1 MLPPFDAFAFQL
13 CGGKLVEEPFF
24 SHNFAPLPLF
34 LSLAPPSGGWGQERE
49 RGEEQGLG
57 FRVWGGLEVTAP
69 LNLEMTPNIFEK
81 PSDGTR

>member
-1 MLPPFDAFAFQL
+1 M
-13 CGGKLVEEPFF
+13 EEPFF

-57 FRVWGGLEVTAP
+57 FRVEGLGWHKSSHAYQWAVQSLGVRL
-69 LNLEMTPNIFEK
+69 LNPKNLSVETKKFKK
-81 PSDGTR
+81 PCG